1 MLRVAV
7 MVSGGGT
14 NLQAIIDAVK
24 DGTITNTEL
33 VAVISNNAGAYALT
47 RAKDNNIPAYCIS
60 PKDYESRDAFND
72 ALLDKVNELN
82 VDLIVLAGFLVRI
95 PEKMVHQYSHRII
108 NIHPSLIPSFCGM
121 GYYGLHVHEAAFK
134 RGVKVSGATV
144 HFVSST
150 VDGGPI
156 IIQKSIDVSNAKSP
170 EEMQQ
175 IVLTV
180 EHQILKEAVRLYCDN
195 KLEVVGERVNIK

>member
-1 MLRVAV
+1 MLSEALKLARRELLYAK
-7 MVSGGGT
+7 SCSYGFGGGT

-108 NIHPSLIPSFCGM
+108 NIHHHLYLPSA
-121 GYYGLHVHEAAFK
+121 GLVFMDLRFMK
-134 RGVKVSGATV
+134 
-144 HFVSST
+144 
-150 VDGGPI
+150 
-156 IIQKSIDVSNAKSP
+156 Q
-170 EEMQQ
+170 
-175 IVLTV
+175 L
-180 EHQILKEAVRLYCDN
+180 
-195 KLEVVGERVNIK
+195 